1 MQRCKKAEIV
11 FENLDYIEINPEN
24 IKFLELGDFDLDIER
39 NGMFA
44 RADIVKKMSFV
55 ISHKEQKAIDRIL
68 KQKDLSKI
76 SILYENSHDYIYTN
90 WIGSFIEKSFLR
102 PKRGKENPLQTNQI
116 LENGDI
122 LITIGED

>member
-1 MQRCKKAEIV
+1 MEIV
-11 FENLDYIEINPEN
+11 FENLDYIEIQPEN

-44 RADIVKKMSFV
+44 RADIVKKISFV

-68 KQKDLSKI
+68 KQKDISKI

-90 WIGSFIEKSFLR
+90 WIGSFIEKSFLSSIIFDIFAFFLFSFMFSFFII
-102 PKRGKENPLQTNQI
+102 NPF
-116 LENGDI
+116 
-122 LITIGED
+122 